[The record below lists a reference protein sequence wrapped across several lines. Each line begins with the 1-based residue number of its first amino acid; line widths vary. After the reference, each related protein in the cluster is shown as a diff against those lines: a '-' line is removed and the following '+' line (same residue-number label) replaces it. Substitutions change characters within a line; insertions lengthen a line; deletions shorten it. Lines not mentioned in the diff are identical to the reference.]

1 MAGNQ
6 REARLALL
14 EIGQL
19 RGEQLDVSAA
29 DARPAHVHDQLP
41 RAGDR
46 RVHVL
51 NRSRLR
57 PVDHQRAHIGHR
69 IGTGLAEWLITA
81 RGSDRSCCDT
91 RMRLG

>member
-6 REARLALL
+6 RKARLALF

-19 RGEQLDVSAA
+19 RGEQLDVGAA
-29 DARPAHVHDQLP
+29 DAHPVHVHDQLP
-41 RAGDR
+41 WARDR

-51 NRSRLR
+51 NPSRLR

-69 IGTGLAEWLITA
+69 IGAGVAEWLFTA
-81 RGSDRSCCDT
+81 RGRD
-91 RMRLG
+91 